1 MDLMIDFRQ
10 IKIEYGKKNEVEEV
24 DYETIVI
31 LTENQG
37 LKTKLKGNK
46 TLDFVEQLYLT
57 EDIIIHVANQINW
70 YAKEY

>member
-37 LKTKLKGNK
+37 LKTKL
-46 TLDFVEQLYLT
+46 
-57 EDIIIHVANQINW
+57 
-70 YAKEY
+70 